1 MAEGISKH
9 IERCRI
15 CSSRSPLK
23 SGLCEICQ
31 RREGFFKSEACKR
44 CESHTTQLC
53 CEVKTT
59 RNLCLKCQ
67 DFTEKVDSLIQTEI
81 DICQD
86 CHVPMKILSD
96 EIEFI
101 CLRCS
106 LVRNK
111 TLFPKN
117 NKQEVPSFK
126 SPYFLKPYDKALSG
140 FVLDQMQY
148 KQVKI
153 YV

>member
-9 IERCRI
+9 IERCHI

-23 SGLCEICQ
+23 SRLCEFCE
-31 RREGFFKSEACKR
+31 REGFFQSEACKR
-44 CESHTTQLC
+44 CESHTTHLF

-59 RNLCLKCQ
+59 RNLCLKYQ

-81 DICQD
+81 DLCQV
-86 CHVPMKILSD
+86 CHVSMKRLSG

-101 CLRCS
+101 CPRCS
-106 LVRNK
+106 LVRKK
-111 TLFPKN
+111 TFFSKN

-126 SPYFLKPYDKALSG
+126 SPYFLKQYNEALSG
-140 FVLDQMQY
+140 FMLDQMQY
-148 KQVKI
+148 KQI
-153 YV
+153 TNYV